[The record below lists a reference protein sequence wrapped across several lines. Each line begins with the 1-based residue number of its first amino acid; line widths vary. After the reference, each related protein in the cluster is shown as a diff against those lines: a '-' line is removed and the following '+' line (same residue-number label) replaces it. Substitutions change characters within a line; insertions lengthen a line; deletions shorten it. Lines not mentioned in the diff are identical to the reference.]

1 MIDSALCR
9 RYCEVLDDE
18 QNEHES
24 MLCMEQQREGEGKR
38 ARECARERE
47 RRSARC
53 GREIHGKI
61 HGQRQH
67 ASGSAP
73 ARSGSNVSER
83 CIVHKSMC

>member
-38 ARECARERE
+38 ERECARARERE
-47 RRSARC
+47 EAR
-53 GREIHGKI
+53 GAAEKYMAKYMAKGNMPVAVLRLVLG
-61 HGQRQH
+61 
-67 ASGSAP
+67 P
-73 ARSGSNVSER
+73 
-83 CIVHKSMC
+83 M